1 MARFMDFEY
10 RYIDSELF
18 LEKGICINKYLGSET
33 SVIVPTQIDDLPVIS
48 IGDKAFCFCNSLESI
63 IIPDSVTSIGDW
75 AFFWCESLT
84 SITIPD
90 SVTSIGGGI
99 FAACTSL
106 KNINLPPEKYFRD
119 KYFLYEIIDS
129 CNVRINSCMNPNVSS
144 IPSVVNNFNVTSIDD
159 SAFSECVTLMSIE
172 IPEGIISIGDSA
184 FRNCPI
190 LLSIKIPDSLT
201 FIGDEAFSGCESLSI
216 TFHESMKNTFLLDSI
231 DETGDYD
238 EI

>member
-63 IIPDSVTSIGDW
+63 TIPNSVTSIGEG
-75 AFFWCESLT
+75 AFNGCTNLE
-84 SITIPD
+84 SIT
-90 SVTSIGGGI
+90 
-99 FAACTSL
+99 
-106 KNINLPPEKYFRD
+106 
-119 KYFLYEIIDS
+119 
-129 CNVRINSCMNPNVSS
+129 
-144 IPSVVNNFNVTSIDD
+144 
-159 SAFSECVTLMSIE
+159 
-172 IPEGIISIGDSA
+172 
-184 FRNCPI
+184 
-190 LLSIKIPDSLT
+190 IPDSLT

>member
-48 IGDKAFCFCNSLESI
+48 IGEAAFNRCTNLE
-63 IIPDSVTSIGDW
+63 
-75 AFFWCESLT
+75 

-159 SAFSECVTLMSIE
+159 SAFSECVTLMSI
-172 IPEGIISIGDSA
+172 
-184 FRNCPI
+184 
-190 LLSIKIPDSLT
+190 KIPDSLT

-231 DETGDYD
+231 DDTGDYD

>member
-18 LEKGICINKYLGSET
+18 IEKGICINKYLGSET

-48 IGDKAFCFCNSLESI
+48 IGD
-63 IIPDSVTSIGDW
+63 W
-75 AFFWCESLT
+75 AFSGCASLK
-84 SITIPD
+84 SIT
-90 SVTSIGGGI
+90 
-99 FAACTSL
+99 
-106 KNINLPPEKYFRD
+106 
-119 KYFLYEIIDS
+119 
-129 CNVRINSCMNPNVSS
+129 
-144 IPSVVNNFNVTSIDD
+144 
-159 SAFSECVTLMSIE
+159 

-190 LLSIKIPDSLT
+190 LISIKIPDSLT
-201 FIGDEAFSGCESLSI
+201 FIGDEAFSGCESLGI

>member
-48 IGDKAFCFCNSLESI
+48 IGD
-63 IIPDSVTSIGDW
+63 W
-75 AFFWCESLT
+75 AFSECTNLE
-84 SITIPD
+84 SITIPN

-129 CNVRINSCMNPNVSS
+129 CNVCINSCMDAGIVVS

-159 SAFSECVTLMSIE
+159 SAFSECLTLMSIE

-201 FIGDEAFSGCESLSI
+201 FIGDEAFSGCKSLSI

>member
-48 IGDKAFCFCNSLESI
+48 IGDKAFCFCNSL
-63 IIPDSVTSIGDW
+63 
-75 AFFWCESLT
+75 T

-90 SVTSIGGGI
+90 SVTSIG
-99 FAACTSL
+99 
-106 KNINLPPEKYFRD
+106 
-119 KYFLYEIIDS
+119 
-129 CNVRINSCMNPNVSS
+129 
-144 IPSVVNNFNVTSIDD
+144 
-159 SAFSECVTLMSIE
+159 
-172 IPEGIISIGDSA
+172 
-184 FRNCPI
+184 
-190 LLSIKIPDSLT
+190 
-201 FIGDEAFSGCESLSI
+201 DEAFSGCERLSI